1 MTNELVCIIKTGY
14 YLFFT
19 PDTDSCVMELML
31 MYTPSATHQSPP
43 PLHQPSSL
51 ENLEAVSQQMQLI
64 LSQTEVQIGHEAKVR
79 QMGGVELWRSNQ
91 IKDFVLKLGFLD
103 TDENRDI
110 KKDGETN
117 NRDKIR
123 NFLHVTEVC
132 M

>member
-1 MTNELVCIIKTGY
+1 
-14 YLFFT
+14 
-19 PDTDSCVMELML
+19 

-43 PLHQPSSL
+43 PLHQPSTL
-51 ENLEAVSQQMQLI
+51 ESLEAVSQQMELI
-64 LSQTEVQIGHEAKVR
+64 LSQTELQIGHEAKVK
-79 QMGGVELWRSNQ
+79 QVGSVELWRSNQ

-110 KKDGETN
+110 KKDGNTK

-123 NFLHVTEVC
+123 DFLHVTEVC

>member
-1 MTNELVCIIKTGY
+1 
-14 YLFFT
+14 
-19 PDTDSCVMELML
+19 
-31 MYTPSATHQSPP
+31 
-43 PLHQPSSL
+43 
-51 ENLEAVSQQMQLI
+51 MQLI

-103 TDENRDI
+103 TDENRDM
-110 KKDGETN
+110 KKDGETKD
-117 NRDKIR
+117 RDKIR